1 MFLEEGYRNASVAR
15 IVAEAGSSTGS
26 LYHHFGGKAELFDAL
41 WQEHYSA
48 RRDRVR
54 VAVRLARAS
63 GQRDSLDLFCVGS
76 RAYRV
81 DSWERRE
88 VGLIFLKFDGPP
100 GFETLRSEL
109 STECIQRNAEML
121 DGESKV
127 EQRVTLGVVT
137 QSIAQ
142 AAREAAATPL
152 AVAPVVVVDVAV
164 PVGRCRISQ
173 WVHSGTGHLPARFSA
188 CGRLF
193 LPRISSRPAS
203 IWRPALLQASRSS
216 RT

>member
-63 GQRDSLDLFCVGS
+63 GQRNSLDLFCVGS
-76 RAYRV
+76 RAYLV

-109 STECIQRNAEML
+109 STEWIQRNAEML
-121 DGESKV
+121 DVESKV
-127 EQRVTLGVVT
+127 EQRVTVGVLT
-137 QSIAQ
+137 QIIAQ
-142 AAREAAATPL
+142 AAREVANCKTKRQATE
-152 AVAPVVVVDVAV
+152 VADVAERMIRRV
-164 PVGRCRISQ
+164 
-173 WVHSGTGHLPARFSA
+173 W
-188 CGRLF
+188 
-193 LPRISSRPAS
+193 PRHAD
-203 IWRPALLQASRSS
+203 
-216 RT
+216 